1 MKALNFNSNDW
12 EVQAKVYDLIKGQIL
27 VPNDSS
33 KPGALRG
40 IEMKHGK
47 YSIYAIHVREGFPR
61 AWFVKDNSQLDEDGL
76 PLVVG
81 QYDTLTEALNRV
93 F

>member
-1 MKALNFNSNDW
+1 MKTVNSNDW
-12 EVQAKVYDLIKGQIL
+12 EAQAKVYDLIKGQIL
-27 VPNDSS
+27 IPNDSS
-33 KPGALRG
+33 KAGALRG
-40 IEMKHGK
+40 VEMKHDK

-61 AWFVKDNSQLDEDGL
+61 AWFVRDNSEFDEDGL

-81 QYDTLTEALNRV
+81 IFFNLTEALNRV